1 MDYLFIIYSCK
12 KNTEKSEFLYKLV
25 NNKIKFAKCYII
37 YGDENLTTD
46 YEIKDD
52 KYIVL
57 KCGDIYENLSSK
69 TIMLFHSIAIAF
81 PNVKGV
87 FKCDDDILPNK
98 RILTQVYEYIEMS
111 NPSYF
116 GRLNVIGC
124 DWYTNEYYDKM
135 SNDKYKKPLLVRS
148 SKYTSGPLY
157 YLNMET
163 ILIFNKIPVL
173 KDILNDPIDYIF
185 EDIMVGYLLSRE
197 NILLTNYTLYYDDIR
212 LFFNGSIQNINN
224 QVKNIFI
231 KLNGGLGN
239 QLFQVSFAYELAKK
253 KNMHIVLV
261 YDHGSMTHN
270 TKVDEFLSTIFYSF
284 NSIYIHE
291 IDYSKVITYY
301 EDKCFNYNDI
311 IIIQHYSDYYV
322 EGYYQNKKYLKD
334 YKTEVIELYQQPIK
348 NLSSQLFTS
357 FPLLNESYFLHVR
370 RGDYVT
376 APMYHYDMNSYF
388 SSAIEYIIDREN
400 SNIHFY
406 IFSDD
411 IHFCKHYPI
420 LNKISNKTF
429 IENRNTLDSLY
440 LMSLCKKGGICSN
453 STFSGWATN
462 LNTNPD
468 KITIVPKQW
477 INIDYPYEIP
487 FEYTIAL

>member
-1 MDYLFIIYSCK
+1 MEYLFIIYSCK
-12 KNTEKSEFLYKLV
+12 QNAEKSELLYKFV
-25 NNKIKFAKCYII
+25 NNKIFAKCYIM

-52 KYIVL
+52 KYFVL
-57 KCGDIYENLSSK
+57 KCGDNYENLSCK

-98 RILTQVYEYIEMS
+98 KLLFQTYEYIETN
-111 NPSYF
+111 NPSYL
-116 GRLNVIGC
+116 GKLNEIKNSFYS
-124 DWYTNEYYDKM
+124 DDYYNKM
-135 SNDKYKKPLLVRS
+135 SKDKYKKPLLVRS
-148 SKYTSGPLY
+148 CKYAAGPLY

-173 KDILNDPIDYIF
+173 KEILNDPVDYMF
-185 EDIMVGYLLSRE
+185 EDNMVGFLLSQE
-197 NILLTNYTLYYDDIR
+197 NIFLTPYETIYNDIIYN
-212 LFFNGSIQNINN
+212 FFNKTSIQNINN
-224 QVKNIFI
+224 QVKTIFI
-231 KLNGGLGN
+231 KLGGGLGN
-239 QLFQVSFAYELAKK
+239 QLFQVSFAYELAKQ

-261 YDHGSMTHN
+261 YDHGVMTHN
-270 TKVDEFLSTIFYSF
+270 TKVDEFLSNIFYSF
-284 NSIYIHE
+284 NSIHMYD

-301 EDKCFNYNDI
+301 EDKCFNYNDN
-311 IIIQHYSDYYV
+311 IIQNHSHYFV
-322 EGYYQNKKYLKD
+322 EGYFQNKKYLKH
-334 YKTEVIELYQQPIK
+334 YRKEVIELFRNPIANINN
-348 NLSSQLFTS
+348 NLITN

-376 APMYHYDMNSYF
+376 APMYHYDMDSYF

-400 SNIHFY
+400 PNIHFY

-411 IHFCKHYPI
+411 IHFCKNYHI
-420 LNKISNKTF
+420 LNKIANKTF
-429 IENRNTLDSLY
+429 IENMNTLNSLY

-453 STFSGWATN
+453 STFSGWAST

-468 KITIVPKQW
+468 KICIVPKQW

-487 FEYTIAL
+487 FEYTISF